1 VCVCV
6 CLCVCVFVCVSGW
19 RVRSIGYVACAQVPC
34 VHKWGVCTSGGCA
47 QVGCVHQN
55 RVCKVGFGMLR
66 AVTCCMLQGFTL
78 TCVCVC
84 VCVCIAC
91 IVFVSSVYVPVYVSV
106 SVCATQ
112 ECKGCRG
119 FQPRSS
125 HGELARAGGERVC
138 CLTGRNERRQARRG
152 AVSRSCTIAVTHAR
166 LVGRMQCDDDWG
178 CSCPSPLLH
187 ATHDDL
193 INVSES
199 PPSPPHNTIYWRLF
213 SLLTSRYR
221 FAHFSAT
228 KCTDLQKKH
237 ANATGKRRGS
247 CSLALPFP
255 PTFSPK
261 PCPFSPP
268 PPPHIADPPTEV
280 CGGGG
285 GSRWHLARW
294 HLAGVLGR
302 LL

>member
-1 VCVCV
+1 MS
-6 CLCVCVFVCVSGW
+6 L
-19 RVRSIGYVACAQVPC
+19 
-34 VHKWGVCTSGGCA
+34 
-47 QVGCVHQN
+47 
-55 RVCKVGFGMLR
+55 
-66 AVTCCMLQGFTL
+66 
-78 TCVCVC
+78 
-84 VCVCIAC
+84 
-91 IVFVSSVYVPVYVSV
+91 

-152 AVSRSCTIAVTHAR
+152 AVSRSCTIAVTNAR

-213 SLLTSRYR
+213 SLLTSRCS
-221 FAHFSAT
+221 HFSLLAT
-228 KCTDLQKKH
+228 ASLTSQQRNAQTCKRNMQTQLANGAALAAWPCHFLQ
-237 ANATGKRRGS
+237 
-247 CSLALPFP
+247 P
-255 PTFSPK
+255 
-261 PCPFSPP
+261 SPP
-268 PPPHIADPPTEV
+268 NPAPSPLLLPRISQTHLRTFV
-280 CGGGG
+280 GG
-285 GSRWHLARW
+285 AVA
-294 HLAGVLGR
+294 LAGT
-302 LL
+302 